1 MLEREDKNLKTLAFF
16 REIENMPL
24 KSANEYIQDFSEEND
39 ITKELVKKLKDDTK
53 RHLNEK
59 NQSIFQV
66 RLFNILK
73 VFCNYLIIFIFQI
86 DWNKADNL
94 NDETIQNEHIKDY
107 LKKFG
112 EEFQIKVKDLVVSNM
127 KINTTIRIDE
137 EILHHASYCK
147 KLNSKLNAENY
158 DEKVFF

>member
-16 REIENMPL
+16 REIENMPP
-24 KSANEYIQDFSEEND
+24 KSANEYIKDFSEEDSTN
-39 ITKELVKKLKDDTK
+39 KELVKKLKEDAK
-53 RHLNEK
+53 RNLNEK
-59 NQSIFQV
+59 NQFTFQV
-66 RLFNILK
+66 WWFLK
-73 VFCNYLIIFIFQI
+73 VFFNYLIIFIFQI

-94 NDETIQNEHIKDY
+94 NDETKQNEHIKDY

-112 EEFQIKVKDLVVSNM
+112 NEFQIRVKDLVVSNLK
-127 KINTTIRIDE
+127 KIKTIRIDG

-158 DEKVFF
+158 NEKVIF